1 MSTGDV
7 TDDGVEIRLTKP
19 DLLARMAETRA
30 EVEAVIGQYTE
41 AEVTRPGAEGWSV
54 KDHLSHLAVWE
65 APIRA
70 LLQGESLA
78 VALGVDQE
86 TFKHGG
92 INRINEVIQLRHKD
106 EPLAHVM
113 ARLRE
118 SRQETLTLLER
129 FTDADLLKPY
139 SFYRPSVDPPRT
151 DPVILWVSG
160 STYEHDA
167 QHLVWMRELLVAP
180 V

>member
-7 TDDGVEIRLTKP
+7 TDDGVEIRQTKT

-30 EVEAVIGQYTE
+30 EVEAVIGQSTRTRL
-41 AEVTRPGAEGWSV
+41 TRPGAEGWSV

-65 APIRA
+65 APLRA
-70 LLQGESLA
+70 LLLGESLA
-78 VALGVDQE
+78 DALGVDQE

-92 INRINEVIQLRHKD
+92 IDRINAVIQLRHKD
-106 EPLAHVM
+106 EPLSLVLT
-113 ARLRE
+113 RFRD
-118 SRQETLTLLER
+118 SRQQTLTLLER
-129 FTDADLLKPY
+129 FTDADLHKPY

-167 QHLVWMRELLVAP
+167 QHLVWIRELLVAP